1 MYDIVC
7 PGLTK
12 ERGLTLFELF
22 AATFMMIKA
31 ETANIMNKKAN
42 ADPALPAPTTG
53 SELLN
58 YIFRQ
63 GTRVSNLN
71 VLNLH
76 IK

>member
-31 ETANIMNKKAN
+31 EAANIMNKEAN
-42 ADPALPAPTTG
+42 SDPALPEQTTG
-53 SELLN
+53 SKFLN

-63 GTRVSNLN
+63 GTRIVISFE
-71 VLNLH
+71 
-76 IK
+76 IF